1 MSIQREQINAS
12 TLRLST
18 GDCSFT
24 YERLKP
30 GALLVTIRG
39 DDSGQFGTATIDEV
53 NAEFERFGPLALL
66 VDTSA
71 ASGPSTAVM
80 EAWTAY
86 FAANRKKLKRVC
98 ILVNAE
104 SKLLH
109 LTVKIVKH
117 LSGTGGLLQISDDPK
132 VFAEIIAKERKP

>member
-1 MSIQREQINAS
+1 MSIEREQINAT
-12 TLRLST
+12 TLRLTS
-18 GDCSFT
+18 GGCSFT

-30 GALLVTIRG
+30 GVLLVTIRG
-39 DDSGQFGTATIDEV
+39 DDHGQFGTATIDEV

-66 VDTSA
+66 VDTTE
-71 ASGPSTAVM
+71 ASGPTTAVM

-86 FAANRKKLKRVC
+86 FAANRKKLKTVC

-109 LTVKIVKH
+109 LTVRIVKH
-117 LSGTGGLLQISDDPK
+117 LSGTGGLLQIVD
-132 VFAEIIAKERKP
+132 ERKAFEEMARRNA